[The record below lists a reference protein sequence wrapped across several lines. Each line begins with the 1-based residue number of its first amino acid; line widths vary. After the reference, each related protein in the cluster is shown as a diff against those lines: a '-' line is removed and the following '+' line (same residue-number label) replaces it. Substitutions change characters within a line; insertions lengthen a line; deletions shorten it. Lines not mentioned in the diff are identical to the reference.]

1 MSVIIILLKTHH
13 SRFFGVA
20 TMGDDFFNMLPSFLR
35 DYWGLLV
42 TFLILSVGL
51 YKAFQWFLN
60 RRTGKSKWWFAEI
73 VVTIGLTVLLFRGGL
88 QYKPISVLTA
98 ARYTSNQNVAAIL
111 NTTFTILKTLGKD
124 ELKNYNFDKKI
135 PSALT
140 YFNPMHNYANSGV
153 FRRMNVVLIIME
165 SFGKEYTGY
174 FNQGKGY
181 TPFLDS
187 LMQHSLTCTD
197 AYANGKK
204 SIEGIPGIV
213 SGIPALMN
221 TPYISGQYN
230 SNNLSSLPF
239 LLKKYGYTSSFYHG
253 GNNGTMGFENFTK
266 MAGYDH
272 YVGRNEYG
280 DKDYDG
286 TWGVYDEP
294 FFQFFCHE
302 LNNQKQPFVA
312 TIFRFHRIIL
322 MLYHLSTI
330 QDLKKVNSLYIVL
343 CVMPIMHFSNIL
355 NVLKT
360 TVVSQHTF
368 CNYCRPYRSFNS

>member
-1 MSVIIILLKTHH
+1 MSNRKIVLSLLAFLIVIYSLLRLSFIIINLSSFSLSSPAEFLMVLFAGLRFDLSAIFITNVLIAVILLLPFKFHRKSVKIVITTLFLLGNLPFLLFNVVDVGYYHFTQK
-13 SRFFGVA
+13 RTTADFFGVA
-20 TMGDDFFNMLPSFLR
+20 TMGDDFFNMLPSLLR

-197 AYANGKK
+197 A
-204 SIEGIPGIV
+204 
-213 SGIPALMN
+213 
-221 TPYISGQYN
+221 
-230 SNNLSSLPF
+230 
-239 LLKKYGYTSSFYHG
+239 
-253 GNNGTMGFENFTK
+253 
-266 MAGYDH
+266 
-272 YVGRNEYG
+272 
-280 DKDYDG
+280 
-286 TWGVYDEP
+286 
-294 FFQFFCHE
+294 
-302 LNNQKQPFVA
+302 
-312 TIFRFHRIIL
+312 
-322 MLYHLSTI
+322 
-330 QDLKKVNSLYIVL
+330 
-343 CVMPIMHFSNIL
+343 
-355 NVLKT
+355 
-360 TVVSQHTF
+360 
-368 CNYCRPYRSFNS
+368 